1 MKYWIKMTRCSKFY
15 HASLTSSIPSC
26 ILVHNTTTERVAL
39 KSSYLTLVGAKPFP
53 ANQNAIHD
61 CFGCVIQIFR
71 IFPPTDVHQN
81 THRAHAQYQGL
92 ILTTWILFNPSMDM
106 LLHLL

>member
-15 HASLTSSIPSC
+15 HASLISSIPSC
-26 ILVHNTTTERVAL
+26 ILVHNTTAERVAL

-71 IFPPTDVHQN
+71 IFSADRCTSKYTQSTCAIPRPH
-81 THRAHAQYQGL
+81 
-92 ILTTWILFNPSMDM
+92 FNNMDS
-106 LLHLL
+106 L